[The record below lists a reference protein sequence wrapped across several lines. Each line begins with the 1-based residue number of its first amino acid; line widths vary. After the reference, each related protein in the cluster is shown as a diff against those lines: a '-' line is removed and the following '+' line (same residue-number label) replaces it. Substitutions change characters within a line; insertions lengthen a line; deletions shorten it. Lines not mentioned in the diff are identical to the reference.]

1 MIRIQDY
8 QDDVVDAVDVLQ
20 MIDVIGGM
28 NIFYFYEINACLQRG
43 TVMVDK
49 QQTDDFWIAALT
61 RMMALVLVLSDQHRC
76 IDASF
81 ALK

>member
-28 NIFYFYEINACLQRG
+28 NIFYFYEKNACL
-43 TVMVDK
+43 
-49 QQTDDFWIAALT
+49 L
-61 RMMALVLVLSDQHRC
+61 DQ
-76 IDASF
+76 SM
-81 ALK
+81 L